1 MKILMCTD
9 AMGYG
14 GAETHIL
21 SLCTQLK
28 RLGHVVAVASPGGE
42 LVSALM
48 EANIPH
54 FSLPP
59 IKKTPA
65 SLMKWR
71 KKLKKIMRRCGFE
84 VLHAHARMPAL
95 AARPVAKRSKASF
108 VVTAHAKF
116 RMDAARRLLSAW
128 GTRTIAVSEDI
139 KSHIIKNCHL
149 KPRRTWA
156 VSVISNGV
164 DTEKFYPA
172 EQWRGV
178 GHRIIFVSRL
188 DSDCALAA
196 RMLCKLSGKL
206 CGLFPDVTVTIVG
219 GGSAYGEISV
229 LAELMNT
236 ACGRRVVIM
245 KGAQEDVA
253 SLLRQA
259 DVFVGVSR
267 AALEAMACGL
277 PVIIAGDEGY
287 GGVFAPREGADHSN
301 LCARYGSFVSSDMLF
316 DDVCRVL
323 SMPVEQK
330 RQLGDALREY
340 VKKNYSAE
348 SSALRTVEVYRAASK
363 KARLR

>member
-21 SLCTQLK
+21 SLCARLK
-28 RLGHVVAVASPGGE
+28 KLGHTVAVASPGGE
-42 LVSALM
+42 LVNSLM

-54 FSLPP
+54 FSLPQL
-59 IKKTPA
+59 KKTPL

-71 KKLKKIMRRCGFE
+71 KKLKKIVRRCGFE

-95 AARPVAKRSKASF
+95 AAKSVAKKTKAAF

-116 RMDAARRLLSAW
+116 RMDAPRRLLSVW

-139 KSHIIKNCHL
+139 KAHVIKCCRV
-149 KPRRTWA
+149 KPRR
-156 VSVISNGV
+156 VSVIANGV
-164 DTEKFYPA
+164 DTDKFCPA
-172 EQWRGV
+172 ESWRGV

-188 DSDCALAA
+188 DTDCALAA
-196 RMLCKLSGKL
+196 RMLCKLAGKL
-206 CGLFPDVTVTIVG
+206 SGIFPDVTITIVG

-229 LAELMNT
+229 LAELMNI
-236 ACGRRVVIM
+236 ACGRRVIIM

-253 SLLRQA
+253 ALLRKS

-287 GGVFAPREGADHSN
+287 GGIFEPRDGADNCN
-301 LCARYGSFVSSDMLF
+301 LCARRGNFVSSDMLF

-323 SMPVEQK
+323 SLPVEQK
-330 RQLGDALREY
+330 RRMGDALREY

-348 SSALRTVEVYRAASK
+348 SSALRTVEVYRAASRK
-363 KARLR
+363 KKT

>member
-21 SLCTQLK
+21 SLCAQLK
-28 RLGHVVAVASPGGE
+28 RLGHIVAVASPGGE
-42 LVSALM
+42 LVNSLM

-59 IKKTPA
+59 VKKTPA

-71 KKLKKIMRRCGFE
+71 RKLKKIIRRCGFE

-95 AARPVAKRSKASF
+95 AARAVAKKTKISF

-116 RMDAARRLLSAW
+116 RMDALRRLLSVW

-139 KSHIIKNCHL
+139 KAHIIKSCHL
-149 KPRRTWA
+149 KKRRADT
-156 VSVISNGV
+156 VSVIANGV
-164 DTEKFYPA
+164 DTEIFYPVA
-172 EQWRGV
+172 QWRGI

-188 DSDCALAA
+188 DNDCALAA
-196 RMLCKLSGKL
+196 RMLCKLAGKL
-206 CGLFPDVTVTIVG
+206 SGVFPDVTITIVG
-219 GGSAYGEISV
+219 GGSAFGEISV

-236 ACGRRVVIM
+236 ACGRRVIIM
-245 KGAQEDVA
+245 KGAQQDVA

-287 GGVFAPREGADHSN
+287 GGVFEPHDGADNCN
-301 LCARYGSFVSSDMLF
+301 LCGRTEGFIGSDMLF
-316 DDVCRVL
+316 DDLCRVL

-330 RQLGDALREY
+330 RQLGDALRRY
-340 VKKNYSAE
+340 VIKNYSAE
-348 SSALRTVEVYRAASK
+348 SSALRTVEVYRAAGK
-363 KARLR
+363 KKIK

>member
-21 SLCTQLK
+21 SLCAQLK

-42 LVSALM
+42 LVNSLM

-59 IKKTPA
+59 VKKTPA

-71 KKLKKIMRRCGFE
+71 RKLKKIIRRCGFE

-95 AARPVAKRSKASF
+95 AARPVAKKTKTSF

-116 RMDAARRLLSAW
+116 RMDALRRLLSVW

-139 KSHIIKNCHL
+139 KAHIIKSCHL
-149 KPRRTWA
+149 KKRCADT
-156 VSVISNGV
+156 VSVITNGV
-164 DTEKFYPA
+164 DTEIFYPVA
-172 EQWRGV
+172 QWRGI
-178 GHRIIFVSRL
+178 GHRIIFISRL
-188 DSDCALAA
+188 DNDCALAA
-196 RMLCKLSGKL
+196 RMLCKLAGKL
-206 CGLFPDVTVTIVG
+206 SGVFPDVTITIVG

-236 ACGRRVVIM
+236 ACGRRVIIM
-245 KGAQEDVA
+245 KGAQQDVA

-287 GGVFAPREGADHSN
+287 GGVFEPHDGADN
-301 LCARYGSFVSSDMLF
+301 CNFCGRAEGFVGSDMLF
-316 DDVCRVL
+316 DDLCRVL

-330 RQLGDALREY
+330 RQLGDALRRY
-340 VKKNYSAE
+340 VIKNYSAE
-348 SSALRTVEVYRAASK
+348 SSALRTVEVYRAAGK
-363 KARLR
+363 KKIK